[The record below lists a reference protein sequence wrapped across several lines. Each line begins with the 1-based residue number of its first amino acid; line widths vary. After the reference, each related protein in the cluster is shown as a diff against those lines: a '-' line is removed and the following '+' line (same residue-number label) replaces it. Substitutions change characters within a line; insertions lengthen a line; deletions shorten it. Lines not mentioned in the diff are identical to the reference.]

1 MTDWEQLARPSLR
14 GLARYDPGPT
24 RDALREAH
32 GLEQLEPLNWN
43 EDLFGPPAEALE
55 AAAAEVMNASR
66 YPERA
71 YADFRSAAAAW
82 LGVEPARVIPGHGS
96 QALIGSITAAFL
108 EPGVGV
114 VVPALTYGLYGQV
127 SAAAGARVTRVPP
140 AGRSIDLPAVAAAAR
155 QTGARLVWLCDPN
168 NPTGELIDPAAWSR
182 FLDQLPDGCAVV
194 ADEAYMDFA
203 DPALRSDR
211 LADVAAGRP
220 VIVLRSFSKIF
231 GLAGLRL
238 GCGVA
243 DPQVA
248 RLLDVVQ
255 EPFNV
260 NRVALAA
267 GCAALAVPGFVERRR
282 AEVAEA
288 RRVLIDELDGA
299 GITAYPSHTNFVLLR
314 LGERAD
320 DRAVCAELLRQGLL
334 VRGGSDFGLPGH
346 LRVTAAPPPVMRRA
360 AQAVAALAGG

>member
-82 LGVEPARVIPGHGS
+82 L
-96 QALIGSITAAFL
+96 
-108 EPGVGV
+108 GV